1 MGEVTESDE
10 LRQLCQ
16 QKPHPDL
23 LLFSPNLDGSSVV
36 EILDYVG
43 KHCPSIKILV
53 MLSHTEETNSKQL
66 IDHGVRGIILKNEPP
81 EKLLEA
87 ICAIVQG
94 QLWFSALLMPI
105 LLKAQLSIPKNDLT
119 KRELD
124 ALQLLAEGKTNREI
138 AQVLNIAERTVRCHL
153 ESIYIKLG
161 AKSRVEAVM
170 QATRLKLI
178 VE

>member
-1 MGEVTESDE
+1 MPSYKEANLTRILVADNHRLFHPSIKVILSAADDLVLMGEVTESDE

-105 LLKAQLSIPKNDLT
+105 LLKAGMVQNH
-119 KRELD
+119 E
-124 ALQLLAEGKTNREI
+124 
-138 AQVLNIAERTVRCHL
+138 
-153 ESIYIKLG
+153 
-161 AKSRVEAVM
+161 
-170 QATRLKLI
+170 
-178 VE
+178 